1 MAPGNVDRL
10 RDINPPIDETC
21 NWIFR
26 HPNYLNWPDQ
36 APALL
41 WIKGN
46 AGSGKSTLKKH
57 LLQGLSTEESSIVV
71 SFFFNKRASH
81 GKKMQRT
88 TLGFFQSIHYQLLE
102 EIPDAMSSLTKA
114 FLE

>member
-71 SFFFNKRASH
+71 SSSTSGHLMERRC
-81 GKKMQRT
+81 KKT